1 MVGRGLIVFGVCDA
15 LASVGFGFVIK
26 QVGRVPIFLLGAAI
40 NLTVICVMLTWM
52 PNMDQLWGEMGF

>member
-1 MVGRGLIVFGVCDA
+1 MFGVCDA